1 MPIRTVVDLFAAAR
15 ALSPH
20 DWPLLRYLRWTLDD
34 ALSWASLRHDARL
47 RAFMAMVVQDTV
59 HSDPSVAP
67 LVNSCLGLSIRGAIA
82 RPYGGMF
89 GFWRAFESRA
99 VGDQWR
105 MPAGSKLD
113 ERQPSSSASPRRMP
127 SGPRT

>member
-1 MPIRTVVDLFAAAR
+1 MSTASSVPTIRRMRIGDLVAAVLAVGALAAGCGEDEVVSTAGQPI
-15 ALSPH
+15 ALEQLSRSA
-20 DWPLLRYLRWTLDD
+20 DASAEATSGRSAFDMTLRL
-34 ALSWASLRHDARL
+34 
-47 RAFMAMVVQDTV
+47 
-59 HSDPSVAP
+59 P
-67 LVNSCLGLSIRGAIA
+67 GADE
-82 RPYGGMF
+82 PMSFSGEG
-89 GFWRAFESRA
+89 AFESRA